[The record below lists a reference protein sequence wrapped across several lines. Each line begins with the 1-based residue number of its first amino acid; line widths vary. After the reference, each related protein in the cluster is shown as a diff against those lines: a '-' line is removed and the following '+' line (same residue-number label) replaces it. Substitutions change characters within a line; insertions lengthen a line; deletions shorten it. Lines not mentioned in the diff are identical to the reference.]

1 MGIIVISM
9 EMNINKENKDNHSQ
23 KKEQFAVLTKYINE
37 LAEAEVFGEWVVD
50 RKNDGSPEHPI
61 QFPFV
66 NFSRVSEA
74 FVEDF
79 YKFSESHLEYE
90 LQQYGDILERNGLKW
105 DNALMRRA
113 DVENLDEQVILAL
126 IMGAIRAERFCDGA
140 LLGFFEDGYILKWLK
155 RLKEIDTK

>member
-1 MGIIVISM
+1 MKSN
-9 EMNINKENKDNHSQ
+9 EENRNNRNQ
-23 KKEQFAVLTKYINE
+23 NPKKEQFAVLTKYINE
-37 LAEAEVFGEWVVD
+37 LEEAEVFGEWVVD
-50 RKNDGSPEHPI
+50 RKNDGSLERPI

-66 NFSRVSEA
+66 NFSKVSDM
-74 FVEDF
+74 FVVEF
-79 YKFSESHLEYE
+79 YKFSESHPEYE

-140 LLGFFEDGYILKWLK
+140 LLGFFEDGYMLKWLK

>member
-1 MGIIVISM
+1 MKSN
-9 EMNINKENKDNHSQ
+9 EENRNNRNQ
-23 KKEQFAVLTKYINE
+23 NPKKEQFAVLTKYINE
-37 LAEAEVFGEWVVD
+37 LEEAEVFGEWVVD

-140 LLGFFEDGYILKWLK
+140 LLGFFEDGYMLKWLK
-155 RLKEIDTK
+155 RLKEIDSK

>member
-1 MGIIVISM
+1 MKSN
-9 EMNINKENKDNHSQ
+9 EENRNNRNQ
-23 KKEQFAVLTKYINE
+23 NPKKEQFAILTKYINE
-37 LAEAEVFGEWVVD
+37 LEEAEVFGEWVVD

-66 NFSRVSEA
+66 NFSKVSDM
-74 FVEDF
+74 FVVEF
-79 YKFSESHLEYE
+79 YKFSERHPEYE
-90 LQQYGDILERNGLKW
+90 LQQYGDILERNGLEW

-113 DVENLDEQVILAL
+113 DIENLNEQVILAL

-140 LLGFFEDGYILKWLK
+140 LLGFFEDGYMLKWLK

>member
-1 MGIIVISM
+1 M
-9 EMNINKENKDNHSQ
+9 EMNKNKENKDNHSQ

-126 IMGAIRAERFCDGA
+126 MMGAIRAERFCDGA
-140 LLGFFEDGYILKWLK
+140 LLGFFEDGYMLKWLK
-155 RLKEIDTK
+155 CLKAIDTK

>member
-1 MGIIVISM
+1 MKS
-9 EMNINKENKDNHSQ
+9 NKENRNDRSQ

-37 LAEAEVFGEWVVD
+37 LEDAEVFGEWVVD
-50 RKNDGSPEHPI
+50 RKNDGSSEHPI

-66 NFSRVSEA
+66 NFSKVSDMFAIE
-74 FVEDF
+74 F
-79 YKFSESHLEYE
+79 YKFSENHPEYE

-113 DVENLDEQVILAL
+113 DIENLDEQVILAL
-126 IMGAIRAERFCDGA
+126 MMGAIRAERFCDGA
-140 LLGFFEDGYILKWLK
+140 LLGFFEDSYMLKWLK